1 MSSHFS
7 EDRQMATRH
16 MGRCSIIYDQEIQ
29 NKMTIRWEWHMSK
42 EKNTKQK
49 LKLRT
54 ICIGRDVVKKELSLT
69 GGENAA
75 WFNLPYGK

>member
-1 MSSHFS
+1 M
-7 EDRQMATRH
+7 RMAH
-16 MGRCSIIYDQEIQ
+16 VKG
-29 NKMTIRWEWHMSK
+29 
-42 EKNTKQK
+42 KNTKQK

-75 WFNLPYGK
+75 